1 MQRCEFGGVVGLHLS
16 HLRSR
21 YAVKR
26 EGMKKTT
33 TVLRFMPQFK
43 ALVEPPGY
51 PKTANEV
58 IRQLKKALDKAERPP
73 GLELMQKDFGLLI
86 GAPRSTIHDWYHG
99 DLRASI
105 KHFLCAMERLSELQ
119 RAELLS
125 KLCRDCPRLDHPRLM
140 HDPAAVDS
148 LRGLLAK
155 RAGLTF
161 VTGSDDAIRTFL
173 ITALGNSAGQAVP
186 SSSISGMD
194 LHRPDSFVPV
204 PGVVYFRNPN
214 DSSNVAQLI
223 LELWRTIEKSPTDL
237 ILLNSVWTGV
247 PELRDRIIALATKR
261 HVIVADQLDVTR
273 YLSSIVAPPTTIIK
287 VTSERNRRI
296 RVIVEAF
303 GFRR

>member
-1 MQRCEFGGVVGLHLS
+1 
-16 HLRSR
+16 
-21 YAVKR
+21 
-26 EGMKKTT
+26 
-33 TVLRFMPQFK
+33 
-43 ALVEPPGY
+43 
-51 PKTANEV
+51 
-58 IRQLKKALDKAERPP
+58 
-73 GLELMQKDFGLLI
+73 MQKDFGLLI
-86 GAPRSTIHDWYHG
+86 NAPRSTIHDWYHG
-99 DLRASI
+99 NLTAPI
-105 KHFLCAMERLSELQ
+105 MHFLCALERLSEHQ

-140 HDPAAVDS
+140 HDPAAVNL

-194 LHRPDSFVPV
+194 VHRPDSFVPV

-214 DSSNVAQLI
+214 EPSDVARLI
-223 LELWRTIEKSPTDL
+223 LELWGTIEKSPTDV

-247 PELRDRIIALATKR
+247 LELRDRIIGLATKR
-261 HVIVADQLDVTR
+261 HVIVADQLDMAR

-287 VTSERNRRI
+287 ATSEPNRRI
-296 RVIVEAF
+296 RVVVEAF
-303 GFRR
+303 GFKR

>member
-1 MQRCEFGGVVGLHLS
+1 
-16 HLRSR
+16 
-21 YAVKR
+21 
-26 EGMKKTT
+26 MKKAK

-43 ALVEPPGY
+43 GLVEPPGY

-58 IRQLKKALDKAERPP
+58 IRHLKKALDKTERPP

-99 DLRASI
+99 NLTAPI
-105 KHFLCAMERLSELQ
+105 MHFLCAMERLSEHQ

-125 KLCRDCPRLDHPRLM
+125 KLCRECPRLDHPRLM
-140 HDPAAVDS
+140 HNPAAVIL

-161 VTGSDDAIRTFL
+161 VTGSDDAIRPFL

-194 LHRPDSFVPV
+194 VHRPDSFVPV

-214 DSSNVAQLI
+214 EPSDVTRLI
-223 LELWRTIEKSPTDL
+223 LELWGTIEKSPTDV
-237 ILLNSVWTGV
+237 ILLNAVWTGV
-247 PELRDRIIALATKR
+247 PELRDRIIGLATKH
-261 HVIVADQLDVTR
+261 HVIVADQLDVAR

-287 VTSERNRRI
+287 ATSEPNRRI
-296 RVIVEAF
+296 RVVVEAF
-303 GFRR
+303 GFKR

>member
-1 MQRCEFGGVVGLHLS
+1 
-16 HLRSR
+16 LR
-21 YAVKR
+21 YVVKR
-26 EGMKKTT
+26 EGMKKAK

-99 DLRASI
+99 NLRDSI
-105 KHFLCAMERLSELQ
+105 KHFLCAMERLSEHQ

-140 HDPAAVDS
+140 HDPAAVNS
-148 LRGLLAK
+148 LRGLLAQP
-155 RAGLTF
+155 AGLTF

-173 ITALGNSAGQAVP
+173 VTALGNSAGQAMP
-186 SSSISGMD
+186 NSSISGMD
-194 LHRPDSFVPV
+194 VHRPDSFVPV

-237 ILLNSVWTGV
+237 ILLNAVWTGV
-247 PELRDRIIALATKR
+247 PELRDRIIGLATKH
-261 HVIVADQLDVTR
+261 HVVVADQLDVAR

-287 VTSERNRRI
+287 ATSEPNRRI
-296 RVIVEAF
+296 RVVVEAF
-303 GFRR
+303 GFKR

>member
-1 MQRCEFGGVVGLHLS
+1 MG
-16 HLRSR
+16 LRSR
-21 YAVKR
+21 YVVKR
-26 EGMKKTT
+26 EGMKKAK

-58 IRQLKKALDKAERPP
+58 IRHLKKALDKAERPP

-99 DLRASI
+99 NLTAPI
-105 KHFLCAMERLSELQ
+105 MHFLCAMERLSEHP
-119 RAELLS
+119 RAEMLS

-140 HDPAAVDS
+140 HDPAAVN
-148 LRGLLAK
+148 LLKGLLAK

-194 LHRPDSFVPV
+194 VHRPDSFVPV

-214 DSSNVAQLI
+214 EPSDVARLI
-223 LELWRTIEKSPTDL
+223 LELWGTIEKSPTDV
-237 ILLNSVWTGV
+237 ILLNAVWTGV
-247 PELRDRIIALATKR
+247 PELRGRIIGLATK
-261 HVIVADQLDVTR
+261 HHMIVADQLDVAR
-273 YLSSIVAPPTTIIK
+273 HLSSTVAPPTTIIK
-287 VTSERNRRI
+287 GTAEPNRRV
-296 RVIVEAF
+296 RVDVAAF
-303 GFRR
+303 GFKR